1 MKLGLIGLPGS
12 GKQTIFE
19 ALTGLAVDPGQRRE
33 DQIGTITVPD
43 ERVDRLSELYAPQKT
58 IYAQVEY
65 LLPGR
70 AAVKD
75 NDKASAAS
83 NWLRA
88 KECDALIQVVRNF
101 TPYGLS
107 GPDPANDI
115 QLLEEEL
122 ILADLMVVEKRVE
135 RLEKDQKRAKNVH
148 PEEGPLLKRCLEHL
162 DNGEPLRDD
171 TAITAA
177 PLLRG
182 FALLSAKPILYLYN
196 QPDEVPSTTDLPQ
209 NGLTIQ
215 GKLEQ
220 ELAQMSVEEAAEL
233 QSLYEIEKSAA
244 DRVIKR
250 SYEILGQ
257 ISFFTVGEDEVRA
270 WTIKEG
276 DDAQTAAG
284 AIHSDIQK
292 GFIRAEVLAYDD
304 LMAVGSYANAR
315 KQGTVRLEGKTY
327 LVKDGDIAHFRFNV

>member
-1 MKLGLIGLPGS
+1 MKLGIIGLPGS

-19 ALTGLAVDPGQRRE
+19 ALTGLAIDPGQRRE

-43 ERVDRLSELYAPQKT
+43 ERVDRLSTLYAPQKT

-70 AAVKD
+70 AAASD
-75 NDKASAAS
+75 NDSAKTAS
-83 NWLRA
+83 NWMRA

-101 TPYGLS
+101 APYGLS
-107 GPDPANDI
+107 EPKPEKEI
-115 QLLEEEL
+115 RQLEEEL
-122 ILADLMVVEKRVE
+122 VLADLMVVEKRVE
-135 RLEKDQKRAKNVH
+135 RLAKDQKRGKKSN
-148 PEEGPLLKRCLEHL
+148 PEEGSLLQRCLEHL
-162 DNGEPLRDD
+162 NIGEPLRNDA
-171 TAITAA
+171 AITST

-196 QPDEVPSTTDLPQ
+196 QPDDVPSETELPE
-209 NGLTIQ
+209 NGLSIQ

-220 ELAQMSVEEAAEL
+220 ELAQMNPEEAAEL
-233 QSLYEIEKSAA
+233 QSLYDIEKSAA

-257 ISFFTVGEDEVRA
+257 VSFFTVGEDEVRA

>member
-19 ALTGLAVDPGQRRE
+19 ALTGLAVDPGLRRE
-33 DQIGTITVPD
+33 DQLGTITVPD
-43 ERVDRLSELYAPQKT
+43 ERVDRLSELYVPQKT

-70 AAVKD
+70 VDGGDQDSTKAA
-75 NDKASAAS
+75 A

-101 TPYGLS
+101 TQYGLAE
-107 GPDPANDI
+107 PDPQKDI
-115 QLLEEEL
+115 RQLEEEL
-122 ILADLMVVEKRVE
+122 ILADLMVAEKRAE
-135 RLEKDQKRAKNVH
+135 RLAKDQKRGKKAN
-148 PEEGPLLKRCLEHL
+148 PEEWTLIQRCLEHL
-162 DNGEPLRDD
+162 NNGTALREDV
-171 TAITAA
+171 AVANA

-196 QPDEVPSTTDLPQ
+196 QPDEVAANTEQPDNS
-209 NGLTIQ
+209 LTIQ

-220 ELAQMSVEEAAEL
+220 ELAQMSAEEALEL
-233 QSLYEIEKSAA
+233 QSLYDIEQSAA
-244 DRVIKR
+244 DRVIQR
-250 SYEILGQ
+250 SYELLGQ
-257 ISFFTVGEDEVRA
+257 ISFFTVGQDEVRA
-270 WTIKEG
+270 WTIKKG
-276 DDAQTAAG
+276 DDALTAAG

-304 LMAVGSYANAR
+304 LMTAGTYANAR

-327 LVKDGDIAHFRFNV
+327 QVQDGDIAHFRFNV

>member
-1 MKLGLIGLPGS
+1 MKLGIIGLPGS

-19 ALTGLAVDPGQRRE
+19 ALTGIAVDPGQRRE

-70 AAVKD
+70 VDGGEQDSAKAA
-75 NDKASAAS
+75 A

-101 TPYGLS
+101 TPYGLAE
-107 GPDPANDI
+107 PDPNNDI
-115 QLLEEEL
+115 RQLEEEL
-122 ILADLMVVEKRVE
+122 ILADLMVVEKRAE
-135 RLEKDQKRAKNVH
+135 RLAKDQKRGKKAN
-148 PEEGPLLKRCLEHL
+148 PEEWVLIQRCLEL
-162 DNGEPLRDD
+162 LNNGTPLREDAVLTD
-171 TAITAA
+171 A

-182 FALLSAKPILYLYN
+182 FALLSAKPMLYLYN
-196 QPDEVPSTTDLPQ
+196 QPDETPSKFQLPE
-209 NGLTIQ
+209 NGLAIQ

-220 ELAQMSVEEAAEL
+220 ELAQMNAEEAFEL
-233 QSLYEIEKSAA
+233 QSIYDIEKSAA
-244 DRVIKR
+244 DRVIQR

-270 WTIKEG
+270 WTIKQG

-284 AIHSDIQK
+284 VIHSDMQK

-304 LMAVGSYANAR
+304 LMVAGTYANAR
-315 KQGTVRLEGKTY
+315 KKGTVRLEGKTY
-327 LVKDGDIAHFRFNV
+327 PMQDGDIAHFRFNV